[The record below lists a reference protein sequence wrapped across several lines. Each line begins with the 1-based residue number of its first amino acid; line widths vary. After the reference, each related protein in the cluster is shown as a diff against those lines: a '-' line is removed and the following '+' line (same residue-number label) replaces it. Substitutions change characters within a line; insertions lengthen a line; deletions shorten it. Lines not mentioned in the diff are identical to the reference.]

1 VTIIEPGLRT
11 CDQCGTFFT
20 PRSGTGGS
28 PQRFCGVLCRLS
40 FHTEGQRG
48 QRRPASSVLDVPP
61 PDLLQPAAERQVWGA
76 EKGFVLMGQQDVIEV
91 TWDRQGT
98 LLLRQKASRH
108 GLRIS
113 RDYFPQFVG
122 ALDVLREVIVDSIKK
137 GRAK

>member
-1 VTIIEPGLRT
+1 
-11 CDQCGTFFT
+11 
-20 PRSGTGGS
+20 
-28 PQRFCGVLCRLS
+28 
-40 FHTEGQRG
+40 
-48 QRRPASSVLDVPP
+48 VLDVPP